1 MKLSKFRA
9 FDSLRK
15 VMIATGYHVI
25 GEVTMFGIID
35 QYIAEHLE
43 GKSHLDRYKD
53 IVESQFTGV
62 LDKDGNEIYDGDIL
76 GGEIYKVRLD
86 GTKVENSE
94 YQSEPKQILWV
105 EDSWGYRTKLS
116 HLPKDSFTRGITI
129 PAKYFYIIG
138 NIFENPEL
146 I

>member
-1 MKLSKFRA
+1 MNRLSKFRA

-35 QYIAEHLE
+35 QYISEHLE
-43 GKSHLDRYKD
+43 GKSHLERYND
-53 IVESQFTGV
+53 IIESQFMEHK
-62 LDKDGNEIYDGDIL
+62 DKNNKDVYEGDIL
-76 GGEIYKVRLD
+76 ISD
-86 GTKVENSE
+86 
-94 YQSEPKQILWV
+94 
-105 EDSWGYRTKLS
+105 WGYTGEVIF
-116 HLPKDSFTRGITI
+116 DSFIYAKSECTI
-129 PAKYFYIIG
+129 SDNIEVIG